1 MGLQMRGAV
10 VLLMIENMVEPYRQT
25 DALIIL

>member
-1 MGLQMRGAV
+1 MGLQMREAM
-10 VLLMIENMVEPYRQT
+10 VLLMIENIVERYRRT

>member
-1 MGLQMRGAV
+1 MGLQMREAI
-10 VLLMIENMVEPYRQT
+10 VLLMIENIVERYRRT

>member
-1 MGLQMRGAV
+1 MGLQMRGAA
-10 VLLMIENMVEPYRQT
+10 VLLIIENMVERYRQT